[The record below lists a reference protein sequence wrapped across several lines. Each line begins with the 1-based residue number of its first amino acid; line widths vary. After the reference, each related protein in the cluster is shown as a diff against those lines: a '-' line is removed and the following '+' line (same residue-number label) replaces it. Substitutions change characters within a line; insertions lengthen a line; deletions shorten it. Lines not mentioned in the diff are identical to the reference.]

1 MEEIWKDIP
10 GYEGYYQ
17 VSNMG
22 RVKSL
27 DRVVYR
33 GVNQYG
39 TPIYQRVYSKVLS
52 LHTTGTGYYS
62 IMLHKEGRT
71 RRFLV
76 HRLVAEAF
84 IANPDGKPEINHKDG
99 NRKNLVATN
108 LEWCNQSENILHAS
122 RILHTLTYH
131 GKAVRCVETGEEF
144 KSIKEA
150 ARHYGVA
157 DTNLGNAIRGKRQKT
172 CAGYHWEFIS

>member
-22 RVKSL
+22 RVSSVK
-27 DRVVYR
+27 RIIPH
-33 GVNQYG
+33 N
-39 TPIYQRVYSKVLS
+39 SKDGRCILRTIRPRIIKMG
-52 LHTTGTGYYS
+52 LNCNGYYS
-62 IMLHKEGRT
+62 LMLHKNGNAT
-71 RRFLV
+71 RFTV
-76 HRLVAEAF
+76 HRLVANAF
-84 IANPDGKPEINHKDG
+84 LGNPDDGMTVNHKNGVRTD
-99 NRKNLVATN
+99 NRVEN
-108 LEWCNQSENILHAS
+108 LEWCSQSDNILHAS

-157 DTNLGNAIRGKRQKT
+157 DTNLGNSIRGKRQKR